1 MLIGSSLGICGAYQL
16 AGFNTGSPGEDP
28 VISLVDHNIFLVVD
42 IFSYDNQVLW
52 RKTYNL
58 LFRA

>member
-16 AGFNTGSPGEDP
+16 AGFNTGSPGEDL
-28 VISLVDHNIFLVVD
+28 VISLVERNIFLVVD
-42 IFSYDNQVLW
+42 IFSYVLW